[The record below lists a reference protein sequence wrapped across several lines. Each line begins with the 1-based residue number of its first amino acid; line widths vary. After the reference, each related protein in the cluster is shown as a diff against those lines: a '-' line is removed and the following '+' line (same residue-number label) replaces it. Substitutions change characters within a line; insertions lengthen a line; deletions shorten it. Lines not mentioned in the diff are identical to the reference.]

1 MSELDPSN
9 SKDFHYLMAPCAST
23 SKGAKVNSEIASNY
37 VKDYIQIDPSDRYD
51 FLERIFLRNS
61 EALMD
66 FLALLKASF

>member
-1 MSELDPSN
+1 
-9 SKDFHYLMAPCAST
+9 MAPSAST

-37 VKDYIQIDPSDRYD
+37 VKEYIQVEPSHRYD

-61 EALMD
+61 EGLMD